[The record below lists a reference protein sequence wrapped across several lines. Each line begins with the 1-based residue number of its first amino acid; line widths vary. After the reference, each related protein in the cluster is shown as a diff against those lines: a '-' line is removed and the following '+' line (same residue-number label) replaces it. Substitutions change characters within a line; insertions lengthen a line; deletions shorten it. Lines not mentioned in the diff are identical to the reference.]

1 MPAEKLQIILMEKF
15 SCSKCDMDFDLE
27 EALKK
32 HSENCEIALL
42 EPGEV
47 QCDHT
52 YSKSVF
58 QLQILQKICLV
69 QMGPYR

>member
-27 EALKK
+27 EALKE
-32 HSENCEIALL
+32 HFENCEIALAK
-42 EPGEV
+42 PGD
-47 QCDHT
+47 CIHFDT